1 MPPERPQTGCVR
13 EEDLLAR
20 VGTYE
25 NGSYKYS
32 KIAEEHYGGAGAT
45 CSGILV
51 IKSNSARKH
60 RVNNKITKCIYRMS
74 DPKRSKLFVAHYSG
88 PSTLHRNERGV
99 ELGLIG
105 NEKQRT
111 KSKSR
116 DRNGRTKDGAGV
128 STVAMST
135 LDS

>member
-1 MPPERPQTGCVR
+1 M
-13 EEDLLAR
+13 A
-20 VGTYE
+20 
-25 NGSYKYS
+25 
-32 KIAEEHYGGAGAT
+32 A
-45 CSGILV
+45 LV
-51 IKSNSARKH
+51 QPAPASLSSNLTAQESIGL
-60 RVNNKITKCIYRMS
+60 NNKITKCIYRMS

-111 KSKSR
+111 KLKSR
-116 DRNGRTKDGAGV
+116 YRNGRSKDGAGV